1 MKYSYFSL
9 KLNEIESEKIMK
21 KFYYA
26 INNDAYIELDD
37 TTYTVL
43 NLCIDIIS
51 VRLEEYEDD
60 ISVDRLLISDKSAI
74 LADKVIKTIL
84 TSEQY
89 EKYKIAILY

>member
-1 MKYSYFSL
+1 MKYSCFS
-9 KLNEIESEKIMK
+9 LNEIEGEKIMK

-26 INNDAYIELDD
+26 LNNNAYIELDD
-37 TTYTVL
+37 MTYDVL

-51 VRLEEYEDD
+51 SRLEEHNED
-60 ISVDRLLISDKSAI
+60 ISVNELLISDKSAI

-84 TSEQY
+84 TEEQY

>member
-1 MKYSYFSL
+1 
-9 KLNEIESEKIMK
+9 MK

-26 INNDAYIELDD
+26 ISNTAYIELDD
-37 TTYTVL
+37 TTYDVL

-51 VRLEEYEDD
+51 VRLEEYDED

-74 LADKVIKTIL
+74 LADKIIKTIL

>member
-1 MKYSYFSL
+1 
-9 KLNEIESEKIMK
+9 MK

-26 INNDAYIELDD
+26 ISNTAYIELDD
-37 TTYTVL
+37 MTYNVL

-51 VRLEEYEDD
+51 TRLEEYDED
-60 ISVDRLLISDKSAI
+60 ISVDKLLISDKSAI

-84 TSEQY
+84 TAEQY

>member
-1 MKYSYFSL
+1 
-9 KLNEIESEKIMK
+9 MK

-26 INNDAYIELDD
+26 ISNTAYIELDD
-37 TTYTVL
+37 TTYDVL

-51 VRLEEYEDD
+51 SRLEEYDED
-60 ISVDRLLISDKSAI
+60 ISVDKLLISDKSAI

-84 TSEQY
+84 TTEQY

>member
-1 MKYSYFSL
+1 
-9 KLNEIESEKIMK
+9 MK

-26 INNDAYIELDD
+26 ISNTAYIELDD
-37 TTYTVL
+37 TTYDVL

-51 VRLEEYEDD
+51 TRLEEYDED
-60 ISVDRLLISDKSAI
+60 ISVDKLLISDKSAI

-84 TSEQY
+84 TTEQY

>member
-1 MKYSYFSL
+1 
-9 KLNEIESEKIMK
+9 MK

-26 INNDAYIELDD
+26 LNNNAYIELDD
-37 TTYTVL
+37 TTYSVL

-51 VRLEEYEDD
+51 VRLEEYDED
-60 ISVDRLLISDKSAI
+60 ISVDKLLISDKSAI

>member
-1 MKYSYFSL
+1 
-9 KLNEIESEKIMK
+9 MK

-26 INNDAYIELDD
+26 LNNNAYVELDD
-37 TTYTVL
+37 TTYAVL

-51 VRLEEYEDD
+51 ARLEEYNED
-60 ISVDRLLISDKSAI
+60 ISINELLISDKSAI

-84 TSEQY
+84 TEEQY

>member
-1 MKYSYFSL
+1 
-9 KLNEIESEKIMK
+9 MK

-26 INNDAYIELDD
+26 INNDAYIKLDD
-37 TTYTVL
+37 TTYDVL

-84 TSEQY
+84 TTEQY

>member
-1 MKYSYFSL
+1 
-9 KLNEIESEKIMK
+9 MK

-26 INNDAYIELDD
+26 ISNTAYIELDD
-37 TTYTVL
+37 MTYDVL

-51 VRLEEYEDD
+51 SRLEEYED
-60 ISVDRLLISDKSAI
+60 ISINELLISDKSAI

-84 TSEQY
+84 TTEQY

>member
-1 MKYSYFSL
+1 
-9 KLNEIESEKIMK
+9 MK

-26 INNDAYIELDD
+26 LNNNAYVELDD
-37 TTYTVL
+37 TTYDVL

-51 VRLEEYEDD
+51 SRLEEYED
-60 ISVDRLLISDKSAI
+60 ISINELLISDKSAI

-84 TSEQY
+84 TSDQY

>member
-1 MKYSYFSL
+1 
-9 KLNEIESEKIMK
+9 MK

-26 INNDAYIELDD
+26 ISNTAYIELDD
-37 TTYTVL
+37 TTYDVL

-51 VRLEEYEDD
+51 ARLEEYED
-60 ISVDRLLISDKSAI
+60 ISINELLISDKSAI

-84 TSEQY
+84 TSDQY